1 MSAITEKSKQEEL
14 VDEFIKTLDP
24 LEQKALMIAR
34 DHLESSF
41 DILKSIGFI
50 EFKKKNVI
58 VAELFNHFFCLDH
71 KFYSGFYL

>member
-24 LEQKALMIAR
+24 LEQKALRIAR

-50 EFKKKNVI
+50 EFKKKR
-58 VAELFNHFFCLDH
+58 D
-71 KFYSGFYL
+71 SG

>member
-50 EFKKKNVI
+50 EFKKNVI
-58 VAELFNHFFCLDH
+58 AVELFIYFFCLDH

>member
-24 LEQKALMIAR
+24 LEQKTLMIAR

-50 EFKKKNVI
+50 EFKKKR
-58 VAELFNHFFCLDH
+58 D
-71 KFYSGFYL
+71 SG